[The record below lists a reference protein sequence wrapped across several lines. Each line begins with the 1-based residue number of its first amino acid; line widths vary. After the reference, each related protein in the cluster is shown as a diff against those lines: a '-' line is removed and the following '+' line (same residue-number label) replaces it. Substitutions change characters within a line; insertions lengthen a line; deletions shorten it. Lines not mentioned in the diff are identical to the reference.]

1 MQAPPLAP
9 PSRRASPYRRRTR
22 DRTDPVSS
30 TSATCSCRRPDAA
43 TTATTQTVAPPTAA
57 AGPTPTRKHLDKFF
71 FCFCFFLLISTWQDN
86 GGHITAV
93 IPTPSPACRPSPLA
107 RHHITAETSAR
118 RRRNDL
124 VPPPPKSP
132 RPNRHCLNRTPIP
145 SPPPHPLPPCPLYH
159 LAPPAAPPLL
169 H

>member
-86 GGHITAV
+86 GGHISAV

-124 VPPPPKSP
+124 VTAPTVAATATATSTVA
-132 RPNRHCLNRTPIP
+132 TPTTAAIP
-145 SPPPHPLPPCPLYH
+145 TT
-159 LAPPAAPPLL
+159 AATPVAATTPTVAV
-169 H
+169 